1 MTINQNIL
9 ASIHLDKF
17 FPLIFIFLWSSA
29 FITGKVIV
37 ADSSPIAALCFRFT
51 IVSIGFLFFVLITK
65 QKIVHSFSETSKA
78 MSTGIL
84 FHGIYLGGCWFA
96 LSKGV
101 PAGIVALIV
110 TLQPILTA
118 LLAGPLLGEQVTW
131 RQWIGICL
139 GFGGTLLVLGLNA
152 FDEFPVIGLVASIV
166 ALIAITAG
174 TLWQKKLSMNLPLS
188 TNNFYQS
195 LGAGVFLLIASLLF
209 EDIFIHFTTNFILA
223 MAWQV
228 IAVSFGAFTILMYL
242 IKTGSASKTS
252 TLFFLIPPVSVMM
265 GWLFVDEILTS
276 YDVVGLCI
284 ATFGVYIAT
293 RKESD
298 LNPQKV

>member
-1 MTINQNIL
+1 MTINQNML

-37 ADSSPIAALCFRFT
+37 VDSSPIAALCFRFT

-110 TLQPILTA
+110 TLQPILTS
-118 LLAGPLLGEQVTW
+118 LLAGPLLGEKVTW

-139 GFGGTLLVLGLNA
+139 GFSGTLLVLGLNA
-152 FDEFPVIGLVASIV
+152 LDEFPVIGLVASII
-166 ALIAITAG
+166 ALIAITSG

-188 TNNFYQS
+188 INNMYQS
-195 LGAGVFLLIASLLF
+195 FGAGIFLFIVSASY
-209 EDIFIHFTTNFILA
+209 ENAFINFTNDFILA
-223 MAWQV
+223 MAWQI
-228 IAVSFGAFTILMYL
+228 IAVSFGAFTILMFL
-242 IKTGSASKTS
+242 IKKGSASKTS
-252 TLFFLIPPVSVMM
+252 ALFFLIPPVSAVM
-265 GWLFVDEILTS
+265 GWLFVEETLTT
-276 YDVVGLCI
+276 YDLIGLCI

-293 RKESD
+293 RKESVTH
-298 LNPQKV
+298 LQKV